1 MTWERAGKGVDEL
14 LARSKLEEATASQA
28 LADRLVREADK
39 HPTAAGQIVA
49 IDEAGACQL
58 AYDAARKPEQR
69 CSPSKACA
77 RRPGVAMWLSRTRSR
92 LSSWE
97 GRHGC
102 LRAYPSDAAQTV
114 RQRVPGHGTPH
125 DDNRRGPGGD
135 IESASGILAAAKGL
149 LASGNVHPFR

>member
-14 LARSKLEEATASQA
+14 LARSKLEEATASQV

-114 RQRVPGHGTPH
+114 RQRVPGHGTPTTTT
-125 DDNRRGPGGD
+125 DEAREA